1 MAFRRF
7 ESFKSGKD
15 ESFEIA
21 NDDRRRY
28 GPSLLVRS
36 LLEYQF
42 FDYHVMMSG
51 LFLSIIPEC
60 QVRSCLSHH
69 VVKAFSCTIISRFST
84 MGWVYNLQDQNAPSS
99 APKLVAIALVLTSL
113 ATLAVLLRLAIRF
126 KTKKP
131 FALDDAAVIFALVG
145 FHGYF
150 RHCILW

>member
-51 LFLSIIPEC
+51 YFLTVKPEC
-60 QVRSCLSHH
+60 RVRSCLSHH
-69 VVKAFSCTIISRFST
+69 VFKAFPYTIISPFIA
-84 MGWVYNLQDQNAPSS
+84 MGWVYNLQDQNAPTS

-126 KTKKP
+126 KTKRP
-131 FALDDAAVIFALVG
+131 FALDDAAVVFALVG
-145 FHGYF
+145 FQVYF
-150 RHCILW
+150 RHCMSW